1 MPAHLIDAAR
11 TEFWATSNPR
21 TTTLLDLVSKL
32 MERGADDSEVVE
44 SVMDLVIRGRVR
56 LIGQVV
62 EVDLVDH

>member
-11 TEFWATSNPR
+11 TEFWATSNRR
-21 TTTLLDLVSKL
+21 TITLLDLVSKL
-32 MERGADDSEVVE
+32 MERAADDSEVVE